1 MERNIVMI
9 HGMWGGGWYW
19 EKYKHFFTEKGYQC
33 HAPYLRYH
41 NVDPKAVPDPR
52 LGTTSLLDYAQDL
65 EDYIKEKELNER
77 PILMGHS
84 MGGLLAQILG
94 SRGVASALVLLTP
107 APPAGIFALK
117 FSVIKTFRPVL
128 FKWGFWKKPHSLPLK
143 NSVYGMMHLMSEN
156 DQENHYGQ
164 CVHESG
170 KAATEIAFWQHAAR
184 VDESE
189 VKCPVL
195 VVAGKEDRITP
206 APVVKKVAKK
216 YGALPEDYKCFDKH
230 AHMVVCEPGWEDVA
244 GFAWEWLKG
253 TQLKTNGI

>member
-1 MERNIVMI
+1 MQRDIVMI

-19 EKYKHFFTEKGYQC
+19 EKYRNFFAERGYQC

-41 NVDPKAVPDPR
+41 NVDPKAEPDPR

-65 EDYIKEKELNER
+65 EKYIKEKEMNDK

-94 SRGVASALVLLTP
+94 ARGIASALVLLTP

-143 NSVYGMMHLMSEN
+143 NSVYGMMHLMSEE
-156 DQENHYGQ
+156 DQQDFYVR

-170 KAATEIAFWQHAAR
+170 KAATEIAFWQQNAR

-206 APVVKKVAKK
+206 APVVKKVAQK
-216 YGALPEDYKCFDKH
+216 YGSHPHSYKCFDKH
-230 AHMVVCEPGWEDVA
+230 AHMVVCEPGWQDVA
-244 GFAWEWLKG
+244 GYAWEWLKC
-253 TQLKTNGI
+253 TQLKTDQE

>member
-19 EKYKHFFTEKGYQC
+19 EKYIKFFTEKGYQC

-41 NVDPKAVPDPR
+41 NVDPKAEPDPR

-65 EDYIKEKELNER
+65 ENYIKEKELNER

-94 SRGVASALVLLTP
+94 AQGVASALVLLTP

-128 FKWGFWKKPHSLPLK
+128 FKWGFWEKPHSLPLK

-156 DQENHYGQ
+156 DQQNHYVQ

-170 KAATEIAFWQHAAR
+170 RAATEIAFWHQAAR

-216 YGALPEDYKCFDKH
+216 YGVLPEDYKCFDKH

-244 GFAWEWLKG
+244 GFVWEWLKG
-253 TQLKTNGI
+253 AQRKTDEI